1 MPAPQRRR
9 RALLVINESS
19 RQGQVLAESA
29 AGMLE
34 RDLDL
39 RRELCPRPD
48 DLQAAIRRAAGS
60 VDLVV
65 LGGGDGT
72 LNSAAPALVE
82 TGLPLGI
89 LPLGTANDLARTLGL
104 PTDLAKA
111 VQGIVDGDVRRLDLG
126 EVKDRK
132 STRQNYSHQCSS
144 SMPSS
149 ACKP

>member
-9 RALLVINESS
+9 LALLVINESS

-89 LPLGTANDLARTLGL
+89 LPLGTANDLARTLGI
-104 PTDLAKA
+104 PTALAKA
-111 VQGIVDGDVRRLDLG
+111 VPGIVDG
-126 EVKDRK
+126 EVERK
-132 STRQNYSHQCSS
+132 SVGEG
-144 SMPSS
+144 
-149 ACKP
+149 KGG

>member
-39 RRELCPRPD
+39 RRELCPRLD

-82 TGLPLGI
+82 TGLPVGL
-89 LPLGTANDLARTLGL
+89 LPPGPANDLARPLDIPRDHAEAGKPEETREG
-104 PTDLAKA
+104 
-111 VQGIVDGDVRRLDLG
+111 QGG
-126 EVKDRK
+126 
-132 STRQNYSHQCSS
+132 
-144 SMPSS
+144 
-149 ACKP
+149 

>member
-60 VDLVV
+60 VALVV

-72 LNSAAPALVE
+72 LNSAAPPPVE
-82 TGLPLGI
+82 TRPPPGI
-89 LPLGTANDLARTLGL
+89 LPLRTATDPARPPAT
-104 PTDLAKA
+104 PPATPQA
-111 VQGIVDGDVRRLDLG
+111 VQWIVHDQRPR
-126 EVKDRK
+126 
-132 STRQNYSHQCSS
+132 
-144 SMPSS
+144 P
-149 ACKP
+149 PPP

>member
-1 MPAPQRRR
+1 
-9 RALLVINESS
+9 
-19 RQGQVLAESA
+19 
-29 AGMLE
+29 MLE

-72 LNSAAPALVE
+72 LNSAAPAPVA

-89 LPLGTANDLARTLGL
+89 LPLGTANALARTLGI
-104 PTDLAKA
+104 PQDPPKA
-111 VQGIVDGDVRRLDLG
+111 VRVNVDGAVRSTNN
-126 EVKDRK
+126 RK
-132 STRQNYSHQCSS
+132 HVV
-144 SMPSS
+144 
-149 ACKP
+149 

>member
-39 RRELCPRPD
+39 RRERCPRPD
-48 DLQAAIRRAAGS
+48 DRQAAIRRAAGS

-89 LPLGTANDLARTLGL
+89 LPLGTANDQPARSES
-104 PTDLAKA
+104 
-111 VQGIVDGDVRRLDLG
+111 RRTS
-126 EVKDRK
+126 R
-132 STRQNYSHQCSS
+132 R
-144 SMPSS
+144 PSR
-149 ACKP
+149 